1 MDCQKGGGVLRAPA
15 KSFLKIS
22 ELESENLGF
31 MRDICGVALRK
42 LNFHLPKVEL
52 LAAESYPF
60 GLQKLPFSEQFSC
73 FFERN
78 RACFA

>member
-1 MDCQKGGGVLRAPA
+1 MDCQKGGSVLRAPA

-22 ELESENLGF
+22 ELESGNIGF
-31 MRDICGVALRK
+31 MRNICGVALRK

-52 LAAESYPF
+52 LAAESCPF

-73 FFERN
+73 FFEEKGAR
-78 RACFA
+78 FA